1 MNKLLERKK
10 CLYYSKTKQKNIL
23 WIPASKHII
32 YRHISKSWAKRNQLK
47 SPNSRRNPLKIEH
60 QSIMTEQNLNIS
72 KSLNDYSKNVYTIV
86 NMNQIN
92 GKTRDTSIHGMR
104 MFIISIHTWMGTGFY
119 DLSST
124 RIYLEQPTINR
135 LSATSTSHQDQV

>member
-1 MNKLLERKK
+1 MNKLLERKNVYTIVK
-10 CLYYSKTKQKNIL
+10 PSKKTSSEFQHQNASYIDIFLKTEQK
-23 WIPASKHII
+23 KT
-32 YRHISKSWAKRNQLK
+32 QLK

-104 MFIISIHTWMGTGFY
+104 MFIISIHT
-119 DLSST
+119 
-124 RIYLEQPTINR
+124 
-135 LSATSTSHQDQV
+135 